1 MKGLMD
7 ISSSSLLSTVVMAAW
22 TLQGEHERISSGI
35 SFTMLKHIPE
45 IMLLPCEYLMWHR
58 L

>member
-7 ISSSSLLSTVVMAAW
+7 IFSSSLLSVVVMAAW
-22 TLQGEHERISSGI
+22 TLQGEISSGI
-35 SFTMLKHIPE
+35 SFTTLKCIPE
-45 IMLLPCEYLMWHR
+45 IMLFPCEYLMWHT